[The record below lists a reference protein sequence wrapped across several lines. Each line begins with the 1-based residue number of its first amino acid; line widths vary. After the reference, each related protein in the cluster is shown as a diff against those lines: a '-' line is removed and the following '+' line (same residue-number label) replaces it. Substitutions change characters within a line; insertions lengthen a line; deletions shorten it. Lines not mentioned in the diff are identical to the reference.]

1 MLGELIFKIRT
12 SKNITK
18 ATLSHETGVDAGHIS
33 HIEKGERTPS
43 HKVLKKIASVLDVPY
58 QQLMYTYDK
67 ELSEDAKNYKL
78 TSHIAYNSIPAVS
91 SIEDLII
98 CPTKFGSASI
108 ALAIDDTSMEPSLL
122 QGTYAYVEF
131 NSPLNNKDI
140 GLFYYN
146 NKLLI
151 RRFII
156 RKNSLLLKADNDS
169 FPDIKLSE
177 NDNFYIVGKILGTND
192 DF

>member
-1 MLGELIFKIRT
+1 MLGELLFKIRT

-18 ATLSHETGVDAGHIS
+18 ASLAHQTGVDAGHIT

-43 HKVLKKIASVLDVPY
+43 HKVLKKFASVLDVPY

-67 ELSEDAKNYKL
+67 ELSEETKRYKL
-78 TSHIAYNSIPAVS
+78 TNHISYNTVPAVS
-91 SIEDLII
+91 SIDDLIQ
-98 CPTKFGSASI
+98 CPSKFGSANI
-108 ALAIDDTSMEPSLL
+108 ALMVEDNSMEPTII
-122 QGTYAYVEF
+122 QGSYAYVEF

-146 NKLLI
+146 NRFLI

-156 RKNSLLLKADNDS
+156 RKDFLMLKSDNIS

-177 NDNFYIVGKILGTND
+177 NDDFYIVGKILGTND